1 MIRMK
6 FQKHAVRRSRAMNGL
21 LVPVIRPGAVNDII
35 ATGGYPNSLIQNVFM
50 LFLSEEI
57 DLD

>member
-1 MIRMK
+1 
-6 FQKHAVRRSRAMNGL
+6 MNGL

-35 ATGGYPNSLIQNVFM
+35 ATRGYPNSLIQNVSM